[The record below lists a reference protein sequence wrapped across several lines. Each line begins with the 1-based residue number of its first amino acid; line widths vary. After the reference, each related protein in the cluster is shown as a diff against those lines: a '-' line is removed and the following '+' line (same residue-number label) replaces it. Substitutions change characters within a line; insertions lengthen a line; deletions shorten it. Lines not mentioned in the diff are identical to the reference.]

1 MLIDDGHFQIVDLV
15 FLGKFPEFTLI
26 TVAAE
31 GAAGGFAA
39 LGRAGP
45 VLFAGLAVEA
55 DEAGA
60 GMPAQQQ
67 FDNFLAEIDD
77 DRGRCLDHHTLSRRR
92 GAGWR
97 VSPHA
102 FNLNYTEPTGA
113 VGFQGRM
120 VAESGDFDS
129 GLSCRFK
136 NRVSL
141 FRFNQ
146 IPVNRK
152 GYFTHAQFFSYFIG
166 VPPPLIFPSPCTW

>member
-15 FLGKFPEFTLI
+15 FLGKFPEFTLV

-31 GAAGGFAA
+31 DASRGFAA
-39 LGRAGP
+39 LERTRP
-45 VLFAGLAVEA
+45 VLFAGLAMEA
-55 DEAGA
+55 DEAWA

-77 DRGRCLDHHTLSRRR
+77 DRGRCLDHHTLSCRR

-102 FNLNYTEPTGA
+102 LDLDYTESAGA
-113 VGFQGRM
+113 VGFQGWV

-129 GLSCRFK
+129 CLSRRLK
-136 NRVSL
+136 NRVSRL
-141 FRFNQ
+141 RFNQ
-146 IPVNRK
+146 IPINRK
-152 GYFTHAQFFSYFIG
+152 GYFTHS
-166 VPPPLIFPSPCTW
+166 

>member
-1 MLIDDGHFQIVDLV
+1 MFVDDGHFQIVDFV
-15 FLGKFPEFTLI
+15 FLGKFPEFTLV

-31 GAAGGFAA
+31 DASRGFAA
-39 LGRAGP
+39 LERARP
-45 VLFAGLAVEA
+45 VLFAGLAMEA
-55 DEAGA
+55 DEAWA

-77 DRGRCLDHHTLSRRR
+77 DRGRCLDHHTLSCRR

-102 FNLNYTEPTGA
+102 FDLDYTESAGA
-113 VGFQGRM
+113 VGFQGWV

-129 GLSCRFK
+129 CLSRRLK

-141 FRFNQ
+141 FRFHQ

-152 GYFTHAQFFSYFIG
+152 GYFTHS
-166 VPPPLIFPSPCTW
+166 